1 MTQAVATAVPA
12 GVDPRTRTQIVAAVL
27 LGLFL
32 AALDQTVVG
41 TALPKIV
48 TDLRGNDI
56 YTWAFTAYILTSTI
70 SGPIYGK
77 LSDLFGRRPILL
89 FAVSVFLL
97 GSLLSG
103 LSQEMWQ
110 FVAFR
115 GIQGLGAGAL
125 FPVALAV
132 IGDMFDASERG
143 KYQGLVGAIFG
154 LSSVIGPAI
163 GGVITDTVGWHWVF
177 FVNLPLG
184 AVVFVV
190 IWRALPTFR
199 PAGARPKI
207 DYLGASVLAGAL
219 VPLLVGLTNKQSGN
233 WSDPAVG
240 GLIALGLAIAAI
252 FVWVESRAAE
262 PLIPLGL
269 FRNRAFSIS
278 VIAMFAASMAFFAP
292 IVFLPRWFQVVQGSS
307 ATQSGYQLLALLG
320 GLIISAMGSGQIVA
334 RTGRY
339 KVLALVAAATL
350 GVGLF
355 LLSNLRA
362 DTPLPILFVWMFIT
376 GLGVGPMF
384 SIFTLVV
391 QGAVAPQQIGT
402 ATSSLTLFQQVGGS
416 VGLAVA
422 GTVFGSRLVEELP
435 RELSSSVPPQV
446 AAGFAGSGSAAIGQ
460 LSGVGDLGQ
469 AILAAA
475 PAAARAQLEPFV
487 PAIVEAI
494 HRAFSIA
501 TASTF
506 TFGIAAA
513 AVALI
518 VVAFLRETPARV
530 ASSEDETLA
539 A

>member
-1 MTQAVATAVPA
+1 MTQAVATATPA

-41 TALPKIV
+41 TALPRIV
-48 TDLRGNDI
+48 TDLNGNDI
-56 YTWAFTAYILTSTI
+56 YTWAFTSYILTATI

-163 GGVITDTVGWHWVF
+163 GGIITDTVGWHWVF

-184 AVVFVV
+184 AIVFTV

-199 PAGARPKI
+199 PAGERPKI
-207 DYLGASVLAGAL
+207 DYLGASVLAAAL
-219 VPLLVGLTNKQSGN
+219 VPLLIGLTNKQSGN
-233 WSDPAVG
+233 WGDPAVG
-240 GLIALGLAIAAI
+240 GLIVLGLVIAAV
-252 FVWVESRAAE
+252 FVFVESRASE
-262 PLIPLGL
+262 PLVPLSL
-269 FRNRAFSIS
+269 FRNRSFTIS

-292 IVFLPRWFQVVQGSS
+292 IVFLPRWFQVVGGSS

-339 KVLALVAAATL
+339 KLLAVGAAITL

-362 DTPLPILFVWMFIT
+362 DTPLPVLFLWMFIT

-391 QGAVAPQQIGT
+391 QGAVAPRQIGT
-402 ATSSLTLFQQVGGS
+402 ATSSLTLFQQLGGS
-416 VGLAVA
+416 VGLAIA
-422 GTVFGSRLVEELP
+422 GTIFGSRLVEELP
-435 RELSSSVPPQV
+435 RQLSSSVPPQV
-446 AAGFAGSGSAAIGQ
+446 TAGFAGGGSSAVLGQ
-460 LSGVGDLGQ
+460 LTGVGDLGQ

-475 PAAARAQLEPFV
+475 PVAARPQLEPFV

-506 TFGIAAA
+506 TFGIAVA
-513 AVALI
+513 AVVLI
-518 VVAFLRETPARV
+518 VVAFLRETPAR
-530 ASSEDETLA
+530 AAATEDELA

>member
-184 AVVFVV
+184 AIVFVV

-207 DYLGASVLAGAL
+207 DYIGASVLAGAL

-269 FRNRAFSIS
+269 FRNRAFTIS

-362 DTPLPILFVWMFIT
+362 DTPLPVLFAWMFIT

-435 RELSSSVPPQV
+435 RELSTSVPPQV

-518 VVAFLRETPARV
+518 VVAFLRETPATV
-530 ASSEDETLA
+530 AAAGDETLA

>member
-48 TDLRGNDI
+48 TDLHGNDI

-240 GLIALGLAIAAI
+240 GLIALGVAIAAI

-262 PLIPLGL
+262 PLIPLAL
-269 FRNRAFSIS
+269 FRNRAFTIS

-350 GVGLF
+350 GVGLL

-362 DTPLPILFVWMFIT
+362 DTPLPVLFVWMFIT

-518 VVAFLRETPARV
+518 VVAFLRETPATV
-530 ASSEDETLA
+530 AAAGDETLA